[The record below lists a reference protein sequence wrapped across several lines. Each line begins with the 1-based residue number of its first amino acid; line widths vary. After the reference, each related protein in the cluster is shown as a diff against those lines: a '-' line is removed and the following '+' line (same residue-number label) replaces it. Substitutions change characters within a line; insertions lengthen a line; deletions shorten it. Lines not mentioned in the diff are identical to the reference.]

1 MNQWTN
7 EHSTSVSPLRLI
19 MDITLPT
26 FARHQAWWTC
36 HQCWRLMCYE
46 WVTVRFS
53 RSKTLVLHGSHG
65 CHLATSLLAIWL
77 LFTSH
82 HCFWFTSYIHFLY
95 SLLIFK
101 VSFLFVILWNPDG
114 FPPSTIFDP
123 GPGSLRHWGLND
135 SNVSLCDEGEM
146 RRDLRRPQE
155 TSGDDDPDEN
165 RGRILIPSFW
175 RQMEFSIVQM
185 YSNV

>member
-114 FPPSTIFDP
+114 FPPP
-123 GPGSLRHWGLND
+123 VPSLTRDLDHFATEVWMTPMWAF
-135 SNVSLCDEGEM
+135 VM
-146 RRDLRRPQE
+146 RERCAGTSGDLRRPQGTTTRTRIGGE
-155 TSGDDDPDEN
+155 FWFPHSE
-165 RGRILIPSFW
+165 GRWSLA
-175 RQMEFSIVQM
+175 
-185 YSNV
+185 